1 MASVQLGKKS
11 IGDIVKLK
19 VNNTAR
25 EFIVVQHGKP
35 SSIYDDSFLNTTIL
49 LMKDVYESR
58 QWHSSNVND
67 YANSTI
73 HSYLNS
79 TFLNLFDENIRN
91 AIVQVKVPYR
101 PGSGTSMSVNTG
113 ASGLSAKIWLPSGY
127 EMGWTNSDNQY
138 FPPDGAKFSYFD
150 AGTGTTA
157 NNKRIGYL
165 SGTATVW
172 WLRSPNASSSTNAW
186 HVLTNG
192 SFSSH
197 SCSGTF
203 GVRPALALP
212 SSLLVS
218 DDGSVQTN
226 QPPTAPTSITLPATI
241 KGGQTFAIS
250 WSGASDPDGNLQ
262 GYYVERQ
269 LDGSGTWSQIYQ
281 GSASNT
287 TDIITFGAADTVQYR
302 VRAYDTAGE
311 TSAWYT
317 SGSATVINNTAPSAP
332 SSITVPLQVIGG
344 EKLTVSWA
352 ASQDS
357 EGNLS
362 GYKLERSVA
371 GGAWTQIYTG
381 SNLSYT
387 DSITKGW
394 ASVAYRVKAY
404 DALGD
409 ESEYT
414 TSQTRE
420 VDNNTAPT
428 ITCEYSGDLGE
439 KSAGFSISYSV
450 NDVDGDVVTVVEE
463 MDGTQKRSYTATL
476 GANNSFTV
484 TGDYFMNLLN
494 GGHTMKITATD
505 AAGKS
510 TALTLTFTKAVH
522 ALRITLDTPMTTDAL
537 ITKTVMNIVRSI
549 PGDAEFQVLV
559 TNNANDTSPT
569 WEDITSNVQ
578 SGLNYLFENTSVAS
592 GNAFNFIITAKRGA
606 SGQGGYISSIG
617 GAFE

>member
-1 MASVQLGKKS
+1 MATAKLSTKA
-11 IGDIVKLK
+11 IGSIVKIK
-19 VNNTAR
+19 ESGTAVN
-25 EFIVVQHGKP
+25 FIVLKHGYP
-35 SSIYDDSFLNTTIL
+35 SDGNGRTLLLRESLYDT
-49 LMKDVYESR
+49 R
-58 QWHSSNVND
+58 QWHTSNVNA
-67 YANSTI
+67 YASSAIDTWLTGT
-73 HSYLNS
+73 YLNLIDADIRAQISEVSIPYTVGNGS
-79 TFLNLFDENIRN
+79 TTVSSLSRKVFLLSYTEVGFSGSSYAKVEGTALEYFNSN
-91 AIVQVKVPYR
+91 A
-101 PGSGTSMSVNTG
+101 
-113 ASGLSAKIWLPSGY
+113 A
-127 EMGWTNSDNQY
+127 
-138 FPPDGAKFSYFD
+138 
-150 AGTGTTA
+150 
-157 NNKRIGYL
+157 RIAYL
-165 SGTATVW
+165 NGTATLW
-172 WLRSPNASSSTNAW
+172 WLRSPYTGSSTHAW
-186 HVLTNG
+186 LVYTNG
-192 SFSSH
+192 SYGSY
-197 SCSGTF
+197 SCSYTY
-203 GVRPALALP
+203 GVRPAFTLP
-212 SSLLVS
+212 SSLSVS

-332 SSITVPLQVIGG
+332 ASITVPLQVIGG

-387 DSITKGW
+387 DSITNGW

-450 NDVDGDVVTVVEE
+450 DDVDGDVVTVVEE

-505 AAGKS
+505 AAGKA

-549 PGDAEFQVLV
+549 PGDAEFKVLV
-559 TNNANDTSPT
+559 TNNANDPSPV

-578 SGLNYLFENTSVAS
+578 SGLNYLFENTSVAN

>member
-1 MASVQLGKKS
+1 MATAKLSTKA
-11 IGDIVKLK
+11 IGSIVKIK
-19 VNNTAR
+19 ESGTAVN
-25 EFIVVQHGKP
+25 FIVLKHGYP
-35 SSIYDDSFLNTTIL
+35 SDGNGRTLLLRESLYDT
-49 LMKDVYESR
+49 R
-58 QWHSSNVND
+58 QWHTSNVNA
-67 YANSTI
+67 YASSAIDAWLTGT
-73 HSYLNS
+73 YLNLIDADIRAQIAAVNIPYTIGNGNTTTTTLS
-79 TFLNLFDENIRN
+79 RKVFL
-91 AIVQVKVPYR
+91 
-101 PGSGTSMSVNTG
+101 
-113 ASGLSAKIWLPSGY
+113 
-127 EMGWTNSDNQY
+127 
-138 FPPDGAKFSYFD
+138 
-150 AGTGTTA
+150 
-157 NNKRIGYL
+157 L
-165 SGTATVW
+165 SGTEVGLTHSYMKTEGTALSFFNSNAARIAYLNGTATYW
-172 WLRSPNASSSTNAW
+172 WLRSPYTGSTTLAW
-186 HVLTNG
+186 RVSTDGTDNYHN
-192 SFSSH
+192 
-197 SCSGTF
+197 CSGSL
-203 GVRPALALP
+203 GSRPAFTLP
-212 SSLLVS
+212 SSLSVS
-218 DDGSVQTN
+218 DDGSVVVN
-226 QPPTAPTSITLPATI
+226 QAPTAPTSLTLPATI
-241 KGGQTFAIS
+241 KGGQEFAIR
-250 WSGASDPDGNLQ
+250 WSGATDPDGDLL
-262 GYYVERQ
+262 GYYLQRK
-269 LDGSGTWSQIYQ
+269 LDDDNWEQIYQ
-281 GSASNT
+281 GTATNT
-287 TDIITFGAADTVQYR
+287 TNIIPFGLAETVQFR
-302 VRAYDTAGE
+302 VQAYDPSGE
-311 TSAWYT
+311 TSSWYT
-317 SGSATVINNTAPSAP
+317 SGTVSVVNNTAPSAP
-332 SSITVPLQVIGG
+332 ASITVPLQVIGG

-362 GYKLERSVA
+362 GYKLERSAA

-404 DALGD
+404 DTLGD

-450 NDVDGDVVTVVEE
+450 NDVDGDVVTVIEE

-494 GGHTMKITATD
+494 GSHTMKITATD

-522 ALRITLDTPMTTDAL
+522 ALRITLDAPMTTDAL

-559 TNNANDTSPT
+559 TNNANDPSPV

>member
-1 MASVQLGKKS
+1 MATAKLSTKA
-11 IGDIVKLK
+11 IGSIVKIK
-19 VNNTAR
+19 ESGTAVN
-25 EFIVVQHGKP
+25 FIVLKHGYP
-35 SSIYDDSFLNTTIL
+35 SDGNGRTLLLRESLYDT
-49 LMKDVYESR
+49 R
-58 QWHSSNVND
+58 QWHTSNVNA
-67 YANSTI
+67 YASSAIDAWLTGT
-73 HSYLNS
+73 YLNLIDADIRAQIAAVNIS
-79 TFLNLFDENIRN
+79 YTIGNGNTTTTTLSRKVFL
-91 AIVQVKVPYR
+91 
-101 PGSGTSMSVNTG
+101 
-113 ASGLSAKIWLPSGY
+113 
-127 EMGWTNSDNQY
+127 
-138 FPPDGAKFSYFD
+138 
-150 AGTGTTA
+150 
-157 NNKRIGYL
+157 L
-165 SGTATVW
+165 SGTEVGLTYSYMKTEGTALSFFNSNAARIAYLNGTATGW
-172 WLRSPNASSSTNAW
+172 WLRSPNTSNATHAW
-186 HVLTNG
+186 FVYTDG
-192 SFSSH
+192 SYSN
-197 SCSGTF
+197 CSYSYGS
-203 GVRPALALP
+203 RPAFTLP
-212 SSLLVS
+212 SSLSVS
-218 DDGSVQTN
+218 DDGSVVVN
-226 QPPTAPTSITLPATI
+226 QAPTAPTSLTLPATI
-241 KGGQTFAIS
+241 KGGQEFAIS

-450 NDVDGDVVTVVEE
+450 DDVDGDVVTVVEE

-494 GGHTMKITATD
+494 GSHTMKITATD

-522 ALRITLDTPMTTDAL
+522 ALRITLDAPMTTDAL

-559 TNNANDTSPT
+559 TNNANDPSPV

>member
-1 MASVQLGKKS
+1 MATAKLSTKA
-11 IGDIVKLK
+11 IGSIVKIK
-19 VNNTAR
+19 ESGTAVN
-25 EFIVVQHGKP
+25 FIVLKHGYP
-35 SSIYDDSFLNTTIL
+35 SDGNGRTLLLRESLYDT
-49 LMKDVYESR
+49 R
-58 QWHSSNVND
+58 QWHTSNVNA
-67 YANSTI
+67 YASSAIDAWLTGT
-73 HSYLNS
+73 YLNLIDADIRAQIAAVNIPYTIGNGNTTTTTLS
-79 TFLNLFDENIRN
+79 RKVFL
-91 AIVQVKVPYR
+91 
-101 PGSGTSMSVNTG
+101 
-113 ASGLSAKIWLPSGY
+113 
-127 EMGWTNSDNQY
+127 
-138 FPPDGAKFSYFD
+138 
-150 AGTGTTA
+150 
-157 NNKRIGYL
+157 L
-165 SGTATVW
+165 SGTEVGLTHSYMKTEGTALSFFNSNAARIAYLNGTATYW
-172 WLRSPNASSSTNAW
+172 WLRSPHSSNSTDAW
-186 HVLTNG
+186 LVYTGGTSNNR
-192 SFSSH
+192 
-197 SCSGTF
+197 SCSYSYGS
-203 GVRPALALP
+203 RPAFTLP
-212 SSLLVS
+212 SSLSVS
-218 DDGSVQTN
+218 DDGSVVVN
-226 QPPTAPTSITLPATI
+226 QAPTAPTSLTLPATI
-241 KGGQTFAIS
+241 KGGQEFAIR
-250 WSGASDPDGNLQ
+250 WSGATDPDGDLL
-262 GYYVERQ
+262 GYYLQRK
-269 LDGSGTWSQIYQ
+269 LDDDNWEQIYQ
-281 GSASNT
+281 GTATNT
-287 TDIITFGAADTVQYR
+287 TNIIPFGLAETVQFR
-302 VRAYDTAGE
+302 VQAYDPSGE
-311 TSAWYT
+311 TSSWYT
-317 SGSATVINNTAPSAP
+317 SGTVSVVNNTAPSAP
-332 SSITVPLQVIGG
+332 ASITVPLQVIGG

-362 GYKLERSVA
+362 GYKLERSAA

-404 DALGD
+404 DTLGD

-450 NDVDGDVVTVVEE
+450 NDVDGDVVTVIEE

-494 GGHTMKITATD
+494 GSHTMKITATD

-522 ALRITLDTPMTTDAL
+522 ALRITLDAPMTTDAL

-559 TNNANDTSPT
+559 TNNANDPSPV

>member
-1 MASVQLGKKS
+1 MATAKLSTKA
-11 IGDIVKLK
+11 IGSIVKIK
-19 VNNTAR
+19 ENGTAVN
-25 EFIVVQHGKP
+25 FIVLKHGYP
-35 SSIYDDSFLNTTIL
+35 SDGNGRTLLLRESLYDT
-49 LMKDVYESR
+49 R
-58 QWHSSNVND
+58 QWHTSNVNA
-67 YANSTI
+67 YASSAIDTWLTGT
-73 HSYLNS
+73 YLNLIDS
-79 TFLNLFDENIRN
+79 DIRAQIAAVNIPYTIGNGNTTTTTLSRKVFL
-91 AIVQVKVPYR
+91 
-101 PGSGTSMSVNTG
+101 
-113 ASGLSAKIWLPSGY
+113 
-127 EMGWTNSDNQY
+127 
-138 FPPDGAKFSYFD
+138 
-150 AGTGTTA
+150 
-157 NNKRIGYL
+157 L
-165 SGTATVW
+165 SGTEVGFTHSYMKTEGTALSFFNSNAARIAYLNGTATRW
-172 WLRSPNASSSTNAW
+172 WLRSPYTSGTANAW
-186 HVLTNG
+186 RVYTDGTYNYG
-192 SFSSH
+192 
-197 SCSGTF
+197 SCSNSYGS
-203 GVRPALALP
+203 RPAFTLP
-212 SSLLVS
+212 SSLSVS

-269 LDGSGTWSQIYQ
+269 LDGSGPWSQIYQ

-287 TDIITFGAADTVQYR
+287 TDIITFGTADTVQYR

-450 NDVDGDVVTVVEE
+450 DDVDGDVVTVVEE
-463 MDGTQKRSYTATL
+463 MDSTQKRSYTATL

-494 GGHTMKITATD
+494 GSHTMKITATD

-510 TALTLTFTKAVH
+510 TSLTLTFTKAVH

-549 PGDAEFQVLV
+549 PGDAEFKVLV
-559 TNNANDTSPT
+559 TNNANDPSPV

-578 SGLNYLFENTSVAS
+578 SGLNYLFENTSVAN
-592 GNAFNFIITAKRGA
+592 GNAFNFIITANRGA